1 MNARAKLARRLHV
14 VGICL
19 LLAYLAVVAGAAL
32 PLQLLNPAWQVG
44 LTAAL
49 IDNAPI
55 ALLGIVLPHLA
66 AFVNPD
72 DEKLQKRVAGL
83 ARLAVLA
90 SLGFLLLIPLRAY
103 NVFTLL
109 DLAGNAQERR
119 IDQASTRLNQLRDAV
134 RAASS
139 KQDLASRLK
148 ALNAPPLPPALEAQ
162 PLPAIRANLD
172 RSFDR
177 MAAALQQRRQQPSQ
191 PRAGSRTN
199 LLFANVRQ
207 MVAAVIFAVAFA
219 AAGQQSKSQLSF
231 LDDLL
236 RGFGRR
242 SKQLGKGNDADVK
255 THMNDYVRMIR
266 TDQDPPAPP
275 PP

>member
-1 MNARAKLARRLHV
+1 MSIARIKLARRLYV

-19 LLAYLAVVAGAAL
+19 LLVYLSVVARGV
-32 PLQLLNPAWQVG
+32 LQSLNPAFQVD
-44 LTAAL
+44 LLEAL
-49 IDNAPI
+49 IDNGPI

-66 AFVNPD
+66 AFLNPD
-72 DEKLQKRVAGL
+72 DEKLQKRVAWL
-83 ARLAVLA
+83 ARLSVLA

-109 DLAGNAQERR
+109 DLAGNAQELR

-139 KQDLASRLK
+139 KQDLTSRLK
-148 ALNAPPLPPALEAQ
+148 ALNMPALPPDLEDK
-162 PLPAIRANLD
+162 PLPAIRANLNG
-172 RSFDR
+172 SFDR
-177 MAAALQQRRQQPSQ
+177 MLAAQELRRKQSSQ
-191 PRAGSRTN
+191 LTPVARVN
-199 LLFANVRQ
+199 QLFSNVRQ
-207 MVAAVIFAVAFA
+207 MIASAIFAVAFA
-219 AAGQQSKSQLSF
+219 ATGQQSKSQLSF

-242 SKQLGKGNDADVK
+242 SKQLGKGNHADVK
-255 THMNDYVRMIR
+255 THMNDYVRMIQ